1 MNTKDILK
9 AFPQPDGKILRTID
23 KEACEK
29 AVVQIIAGGKKTV
42 QEIVEL
48 IVEPGK
54 GEDIQARHA
63 LHATAIRVGGPSNE
77 KNRKA
82 FASHLA
88 STLSDDRPKAVKG
101 FVIRQLQVCGG
112 IEQGSAIA
120 KFLTYPDDHI
130 YEYAA
135 QALEAMGPET
145 VTHFRKAYPKAKG
158 APRLTVLQGLGVQ
171 RDKDSK
177 EAFRNATKDKDLEI
191 RLAGLWGLMRI
202 ASAEDAGLL
211 LAQSAKESGWGR
223 IKATAYCLELAEN
236 LEANGKNKE
245 ARAIYLNI
253 KKTRTEEH
261 EDYLR
266 ESADRGLVRLK

>member
-1 MNTKDILK
+1 MKTKDILK

-29 AVVQIIAGGKKTV
+29 AVEQIIAGGKNTIR
-42 QEIVEL
+42 EIVDL

-54 GEDIQARHA
+54 GEDVQPRHA
-63 LHATAIRVGGPSNE
+63 LHATAIRVGGPGNE

-120 KFLTYPDDHI
+120 NFLTDPDDHV

-135 QALEAMGPET
+135 QALEAIGPET
-145 VTHFRKAYPKAKG
+145 VNHFRKAYPKAKG
-158 APRLTVLQGLGVQ
+158 APRLTILQGLGVL
-171 RDKDSK
+171 RDGDSK
-177 EAFRNATKDKDLEI
+177 DAFRNATKDKDLEI

-202 ASAEDAGLL
+202 ASAEDVDLL
-211 LAQSAKESGWGR
+211 LTQSVKESGWGR
-223 IKATAYCLELAEN
+223 IKATAYCLELAES
-236 LEANGKNKE
+236 LEAKGKNKE

-261 EDYLR
+261 EEHLR
-266 ESADRGLVRLK
+266 ESADRGLARLK

>member
-42 QEIVEL
+42 REIVGL
-48 IVEPGK
+48 ILEPGK

-82 FASHLA
+82 FASNLA
-88 STLSDDRPKAVKG
+88 STLSDDRPKSVKG

-112 IEQGSAIA
+112 IEQSAAIA
-120 KFLTYPDDHI
+120 NFLTDPDDHI

-135 QALEAMGPET
+135 QALEAIDPGT
-145 VTHFRKAYPKAKG
+145 VNHFRKAYKTAKG
-158 APRLTVLQGLGVQ
+158 APRLTVLQGLGVL
-171 RDKDSK
+171 RDKESR
-177 EAFRNATKDKDLEI
+177 EAFQNATKEKDLEI

-202 ASAEDAGLL
+202 ASAEDADLL
-211 LAQSAKESGWGR
+211 LAQSAKENGWGR
-223 IKATAYCLELAEN
+223 IKATAYCLELAES

-266 ESADRGLVRLK
+266 ESADRGLARLK

>member
-1 MNTKDILK
+1 MNTKEIIQS
-9 AFPQPDGKILRTID
+9 FPKPDRKILRTID
-23 KEACEK
+23 KKACEK
-29 AVVQIIAGGKKTV
+29 AVEQIIAGGKKTV
-42 QEIVEL
+42 REIVDL
-48 IVEPGK
+48 ILEPGK
-54 GEDIQARHA
+54 GEDVRPRHA

-82 FASHLA
+82 FASSLA
-88 STLSDDRPKAVKG
+88 STLSDDRPKSVKG

-120 KFLTYPDDHI
+120 NFLTDPDDHL

-135 QALEAMGPET
+135 QALEAIDPST
-145 VTHFRKAYPKAKG
+145 VNHFRKAYKTAKG
-158 APRLTVLQGLGVQ
+158 APRLTVLQGLGVL
-171 RDKDSK
+171 RDKESR
-177 EAFRNATKDKDLEI
+177 EAFRNATKEKDLEI

-202 ASAEDAGLL
+202 ASAEDADLL

-223 IKATAYCLELAEN
+223 IKSTAYCLELAES
-236 LEANGKNKE
+236 LETNGKNKE

-266 ESADRGLVRLK
+266 ESADRGLARLK

>member
-29 AVVQIIAGGKKTV
+29 AVVQIIAGGKKTA

-63 LHATAIRVGGPSNE
+63 LHATAIRVGGPSND

-120 KFLTYPDDHI
+120 TFLTDPDDHI

-145 VTHFRKAYPKAKG
+145 VNHFRKAYPKAKG
-158 APRLTVLQGLGVQ
+158 APRLTILQGLGVQ

-177 EAFRNATKDKDLEI
+177 DVFRSATKDKDLEI
-191 RLAGLWGLMRI
+191 RLAGIWGLMRI
-202 ASAEDAGLL
+202 ASAEDTDLL

-223 IKATAYCLELAEN
+223 IKATAYCLELAES
-236 LEANGKNKE
+236 LEKNGKNKE
-245 ARAIYLNI
+245 NAKNWENGENG
-253 KKTRTEEH
+253 K
-261 EDYLR
+261 
-266 ESADRGLVRLK
+266 RGQA

>member
-9 AFPQPDGKILRTID
+9 AFPQPEGKILRTID

-29 AVVQIIAGGKKTV
+29 AVEQIIAGGKKTV

-120 KFLTYPDDHI
+120 NFLTDPDEHI

-135 QALEAMGPET
+135 QALEAMGSET

-171 RDKDSK
+171 RDKDSR
-177 EAFRNATKDKDLEI
+177 EAFRKATKDNDLEI

-202 ASAEDAGLL
+202 ASAEDAELL

-253 KKTRTEEH
+253 KKTRTGDHEE
-261 EDYLR
+261 YLR
-266 ESADRGLVRLK
+266 ESADRGLARLK